1 MIKFLMHQTAV
12 ITVPDGF
19 WKWAGKKDVV
29 INLRHLMDF
38 GDGQFDVEIMNTGE
52 TVHNMYDLAVKAG
65 RFV

>member
-1 MIKFLMHQTAV
+1 M